1 MRPLSSTSRAEGV
14 RLGRPVLGVG
24 SGASGGVTGPLSQG
38 SGLPAPSSCCRRS
51 LLPPLLSASMFS
63 TLSSLFSPSSSLAE
77 GSSSLLLS
85 SALLSSAS
93 RDRAALFAM
102 VRHGRHHVKL

>member
-1 MRPLSSTSRAEGV
+1 
-14 RLGRPVLGVG
+14 
-24 SGASGGVTGPLSQG
+24 
-38 SGLPAPSSCCRRS
+38 
-51 LLPPLLSASMFS
+51 MFS